1 MAKARAKS
9 RRHGPG
15 IFLSA
20 AILLVFTLVGY
31 WNSFDVP
38 LVFDDLLTIQAN
50 SGVQFGDNLHLSI
63 WATRPILYLTFALNY
78 ALHGQQVWGY
88 HLVNFVLH
96 FLNGVL
102 VLLIANHIFGRFGSG
117 PTETGTYGLAA
128 AAFFLLHRCRAAGK
142 HPRQ

>member
-38 LVFDDLLTIQAN
+38 LVFGNLTTGQTAMLIGEPTPEAEALSAQMRAAWTA
-50 SGVQFGDNLHLSI
+50 FATAGDPG
-63 WATRPILYLTFALNY
+63 WAGFETGATRLFDTTPSVGEYPERVSREIW
-78 ALHGQQVWGY
+78 QDPP
-88 HLVNFVLH
+88 
-96 FLNGVL
+96 GVL
-102 VLLIANHIFGRFGSG
+102 DLVSPG
-117 PTETGTYGLAA
+117 PA
-128 AAFFLLHRCRAAGK
+128 
-142 HPRQ
+142 